1 MTATNTAHPGPAAPR
16 RGRPRDARAE
26 QAILQATVALL
37 SEVGFN
43 RLSIEAVAAR
53 AGVGKPTIYR
63 RWPSKLELVIDAVKR
78 LTPPMPT
85 ADTGDPLTDLRRIVP
100 QLIVTL
106 TGTPVG
112 SAHVALASDAQ
123 AHAEL
128 ARGLGEHF
136 LAPRRAVIA
145 DTLRR
150 GIAAGQLR
158 ADIDVEMAIDMMI
171 GTSVYHWLATAQ
183 PVDADAARRVVDMVW
198 ESLRA
203 PGA

>member
-1 MTATNTAHPGPAAPR
+1 MTATNTVPPGSAAPR
-16 RGRPRDARAE
+16 RGRPRDAQAE
-26 QAILQATVALL
+26 QAILQTTVALL

-85 ADTGDPLTDLRRIVP
+85 VDTGDPLTDLRQIISQV
-100 QLIVTL
+100 IVTL

-123 AHAEL
+123 THAEL

-171 GTSVYHWLATAQ
+171 GTSVYRWLATAQ

-198 ESLRA
+198 ESLRTR
-203 PGA
+203 G

>member
-1 MTATNTAHPGPAAPR
+1 MTATNTAPPGPGAPR

-26 QAILQATVALL
+26 LAILQATVALL

-78 LTPPMPT
+78 LTPPMPA

-123 AHAEL
+123 THAEL

-145 DTLRR
+145 DALRR

-158 ADIDVEMAIDMMI
+158 PDIDVEMAIDMMI
-171 GTSVYHWLATAQ
+171 GTPVYRWLATAQ
-183 PVDADAARRVVDMVW
+183 PVDADAARRVVDAVW
-198 ESLRA
+198 ESLRVA
-203 PGA
+203 G

>member
-1 MTATNTAHPGPAAPR
+1 MTATNTAPPGPGAPR

-26 QAILQATVALL
+26 LAILQATVALL

-78 LTPPMPT
+78 LTPPMPA

-123 AHAEL
+123 THAEL

-145 DTLRR
+145 DALRR

-171 GTSVYHWLATAQ
+171 GTPVYHWLATAQ
-183 PVDADAARRVVDMVW
+183 PVDADAARRVVDAVW
-198 ESLRA
+198 ESLRVA
-203 PGA
+203 R